1 MKILALGSNLK
12 YQDNLPI
19 DNIEKAYQQLEN
31 EGIEILKKSFFY
43 ESEAYPN
50 NKDPKFINSAIII
63 ETNLSAQVLLQKIF
77 KIEKKFGRVRNQKNS
92 PRTLD
97 IDILDYDGQI
107 INIKD
112 KNINLDIPHK
122 EIHNRLFVLLPIRD
136 LSVGWLHPES
146 KATIEDMI
154 ANFSQDQINKVKK
167 II

>member
-12 YQDNLPI
+12 YQNNLPI
-19 DNIEKAYQQLEN
+19 DNIKKAYEQLEI
-31 EGIEILKKSFFY
+31 EGIKILKKSFFY

-50 NKDPKFINSAIII
+50 NQDPKFINSAIKI
-63 ETNLSAQVLLQKIF
+63 ETNLQPQVLLEKIL
-77 KIEKKFGRVRNQKNS
+77 KIEKNFGRVRNLKNS

-107 INIKD
+107 VNINE

-122 EIHNRLFVLLPIRD
+122 EIHNRLFVLLPVRD
-136 LSVGWLHPES
+136 LSAKWLHPKS
-146 KATIEDMI
+146 KAAIEDMI

>member
-12 YQDNLPI
+12 YQNNLPI
-19 DNIEKAYQQLEN
+19 DNIKKAYQQLEI
-31 EGIEILKKSFFY
+31 EGIKILKKSVFY

-63 ETNLSAQVLLQKIF
+63 KTNLPAQVLLQKIF
-77 KIEKKFGRVRNQKNS
+77 KIEKNFGRVRNQKNS

>member
-19 DNIEKAYQQLEN
+19 DNIEKAYQELEN
-31 EGIEILKKSFFY
+31 EGIKILKKSFFY

-50 NKDPKFINSAIII
+50 NQDPKFINSAIKI
-63 ETNLSAQVLLQKIF
+63 ETNLQPQVLLEKIL
-77 KIEKKFGRVRNQKNS
+77 KIEKNFGRVRNLKNS

-107 INIKD
+107 VNINE

-122 EIHNRLFVLLPIRD
+122 EIHKRLFVLLPVRD
-136 LSVGWLHPES
+136 LSVKWLHPKS
-146 KATIEDMI
+146 KAPIEDMI

>member
-112 KNINLDIPHK
+112 KNINLGIPHK

>member
-12 YQDNLPI
+12 YQNNLPI
-19 DNIEKAYQQLEN
+19 DNIKKAYHQLEI
-31 EGIEILKKSFFY
+31 EGVKILKKSFFY

-50 NKDPKFINSAIII
+50 NKDPKFINSAIKI
-63 ETNLSAQVLLQKIF
+63 ETNLSAQVLLEKIL
-77 KIEKKFGRVRNQKNS
+77 KIEKKFGRVRDQKNS

-122 EIHNRLFVLLPIRD
+122 EIQNRLFVLLPIRD
-136 LSVGWLHPES
+136 LSVEWLHPKS

>member
-19 DNIEKAYQQLEN
+19 DNIEKAYQQLES

-63 ETNLSAQVLLQKIF
+63 KTNLPAQVLLQKIF
-77 KIEKKFGRVRNQKNS
+77 KIEKNFGRVRNQKNS